1 VIYICLT
8 RYTLEV
14 CFHALCLLDAWT
26 VAEAAAAAA
35 KAAAA
40 AAKAAAPLVHLYTV
54 PLLYVYMGPFCIVER
69 LVRFVGF

>member
-26 VAEAAAAAA
+26 VAE
-35 KAAAA
+35 AAAA